1 MALEEYIG
9 KRITRPLGMNRTT
22 IAQPLPDRLASGMS
36 VGYVYGKDGY
46 SPQEFQLIRVAPA
59 GAVSTS
65 AADMAKFMIAQLQL
79 GRYGNKRI
87 LGEATAREM
96 QSPQFSPAPGVSSL
110 CLGIYETPLHGL
122 RMIGHAGDSIFFH
135 SNLFLIPQEQVGLF
149 VTCNSPG
156 GSPLRNDLRAA
167 FLDRYYPVQD
177 APRPPNKQ
185 TRQRIPTLE
194 GT

>member
-46 SPQEFQLIRVAPA
+46 SPQEFELIRVAPA

-79 GRYGNKRI
+79 GRYGK
-87 LGEATAREM
+87 
-96 QSPQFSPAPGVSSL
+96 
-110 CLGIYETPLHGL
+110 
-122 RMIGHAGDSIFFH
+122 IG
-135 SNLFLIPQEQVGLF
+135 
-149 VTCNSPG
+149 
-156 GSPLRNDLRAA
+156 RAH
-167 FLDRYYPVQD
+167 V
-177 APRPPNKQ
+177 
-185 TRQRIPTLE
+185 
-194 GT
+194 